1 MHSVSSASRIEHE
14 LARSPGVAQ
23 ATVNLTTEE
32 ATVRYRPEAAELER
46 AVARAG
52 CQLRSVQ
59 VEGEDAIDRVMRGG
73 AIQRNV
79 APGPTQP
86 GRNMNGRAMG
96 HTGASSP

>member
-59 VEGEDAIDRVMRGG
+59 VRGEDAIDPCDARRRDATKRGTWTH
-73 AIQRNV
+73 AARPQ
-79 APGPTQP
+79 T
-86 GRNMNGRAMG
+86 
-96 HTGASSP
+96 